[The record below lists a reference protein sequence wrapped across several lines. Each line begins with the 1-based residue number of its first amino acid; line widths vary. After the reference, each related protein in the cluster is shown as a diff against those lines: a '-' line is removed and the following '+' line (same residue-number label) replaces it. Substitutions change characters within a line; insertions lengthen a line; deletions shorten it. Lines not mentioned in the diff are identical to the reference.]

1 MVLLRGVA
9 WRLAR
14 LQTLPAGDEWQLV
27 LAGLWLPLSAFGMRV
42 FGLQRWLRLVGGTA
56 RRADAGPT
64 PEADLRRAWQTGR
77 VVAIAARHAPYRVKC
92 LSRSLTLWWLL
103 LGQGIQSDLRIGITP
118 SPGQFE
124 AHAWIEYQ
132 GVVIND
138 RQDVGRRYSTFDR
151 PINSAAQFV

>member
-14 LQTLPAGDEWQLV
+14 LLAMPGGDRWRLV
-27 LAGLWLPLSAFGMRV
+27 LAGLGLPLNAFGVRV
-42 FGLQRWLRLVGGTA
+42 FGLQRWMRLVGGMA
-56 RRADAGPT
+56 RRPDAGRA
-64 PEADLRRAWQTGR
+64 PEADMRRAWQTGR
-77 VVAIAARHAPYRVKC
+77 VVAIAARHAPYQGNC

-103 LGQGIQSDLRIGITP
+103 LGQGIHSDLRIGVARP
-118 SPGQFE
+118 AGQFE

-138 RQDVGRRYSTFDR
+138 QEDVGRRYSTFDR
-151 PINSAAQFV
+151 PINSAARFV